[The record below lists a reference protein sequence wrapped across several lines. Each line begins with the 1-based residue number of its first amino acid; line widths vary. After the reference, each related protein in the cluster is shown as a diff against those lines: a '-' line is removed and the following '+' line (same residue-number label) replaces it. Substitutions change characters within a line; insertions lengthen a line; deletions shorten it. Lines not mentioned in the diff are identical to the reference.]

1 MGNDGHARGARILLY
16 GLRSLNTSYIRKADL
31 HYDEI
36 GILNRCFSTASAP
49 VAASIVT
56 FPVLSHDG
64 VLDDSA
70 RLKSNRMSDVRSP
83 AIP

>member
-36 GILNRCFSTASAP
+36 GILNRCFFGRFGPGRGFNCLITEATHIEGS
-49 VAASIVT
+49 VER
-56 FPVLSHDG
+56 
-64 VLDDSA
+64 DS
-70 RLKSNRMSDVRSP
+70 S
-83 AIP
+83 